1 MFILNE
7 YNGSRV
13 SLEYHDGHLYH
24 VLLRI
29 ADIARGDGFTI
40 LIDQRINGKI
50 EINLDEPWNHILIE
64 ILAGLNF
71 KTIIEN
77 KTIIITLPQ

>member
-7 YNGSRV
+7 YKGSRV
-13 SLEYHDGHLYH
+13 SLEYHDGNLYQ

-29 ADIARGDGFTI
+29 ADSARGDGFTI

-50 EINLDEPWNHILIE
+50 EIKLDEPWNHILVE

-71 KTIIEN
+71 KTIIEQ
-77 KTIIITLPQ
+77 KTIIIALPQ